1 MQTVFDEYARSTT
14 VSLKSGSQIPDRV
27 TLESYHN
34 CSWTYSRRAY
44 SWRAPKFKHAT
55 VWGELP
61 PSTRRAP
68 SDCFCVCAVS
78 AIWSESFS
86 PLAQHLATTHP
97 SEPVSTCDPAL
108 KPGIIV
114 LDRQSTRALRVSC
127 KANMMWLFW
136 RQQPSAHVV
145 KCSAVLC
152 KSYGVV
158 TRLLVK
164 TGTATESLQ
173 QGFRTGHLGSIQP
186 MNSLCLCCNL
196 LFF

>member
-1 MQTVFDEYARSTT
+1 
-14 VSLKSGSQIPDRV
+14 
-27 TLESYHN
+27 
-34 CSWTYSRRAY
+34 
-44 SWRAPKFKHAT
+44 
-55 VWGELP
+55 
-61 PSTRRAP
+61 
-68 SDCFCVCAVS
+68 
-78 AIWSESFS
+78 
-86 PLAQHLATTHP
+86 LAQHLATTHP

-196 LFF
+196 LFV